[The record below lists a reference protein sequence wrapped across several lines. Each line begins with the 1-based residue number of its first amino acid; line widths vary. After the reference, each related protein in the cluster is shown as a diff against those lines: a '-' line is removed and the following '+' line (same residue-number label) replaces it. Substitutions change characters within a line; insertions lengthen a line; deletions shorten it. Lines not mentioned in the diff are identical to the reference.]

1 MSATDVKVDMPPCE
15 DVKSNVT
22 ISPERRARV
31 RKALVK
37 KLRSTSSFV
46 VAINRLA
53 NPTSSVA
60 AFASWDAPKPAAE
73 HEEVRRAPQRPP
85 RFACA
90 GVPRALCPN

>member
-1 MSATDVKVDMPPCE
+1 MSATDVKVDMPEC
-15 DVKSNVT
+15 KSNVT

-90 GVPRALCPN
+90 GVPRALCPS

>member
-15 DVKSNVT
+15 DVKSNVN

-73 HEEVRRAPQRPP
+73 HEEVSRAKAHQPP
-85 RFACA
+85 PCEAA
-90 GVPRALCPN
+90 SE